1 MWRWWQC
8 AYRPQWVGKINGV
21 EQSRSA
27 LKAFASLAYRDPVAV
42 LRELRQ
48 IEMQIVDADLSP
60 QVRNLRTNDLKHIR
74 EFRQAALFCYGMS
87 LRIGHQV
94 LFSPVE
100 SSDYDFVATWEIAD
114 VRHFAPVQL
123 KELVPDHLN
132 ASATVQALVNG
143 LSKYSGDDLV
153 VAVFLNRDGRFSL
166 EDLMLPALRI
176 AELWFVFS
184 TTPSQQI
191 WQLVGDALGVP
202 EASSFCYP
210 V

>member
-1 MWRWWQC
+1 
-8 AYRPQWVGKINGV
+8 
-21 EQSRSA
+21 
-27 LKAFASLAYRDPVAV
+27 
-42 LRELRQ
+42 
-48 IEMQIVDADLSP
+48 
-60 QVRNLRTNDLKHIR
+60 
-74 EFRQAALFCYGMS
+74 MS

-184 TTPSQQI
+184 TTPSQQL
-191 WQLVGDALGVP
+191 WQLVGGCAGCAISELLLLSGLTEP
-202 EASSFCYP
+202 
-210 V
+210 